1 MTVPRPAWMSRRPAA
16 RPSLLVQFGSLSLV
30 IVVVLGLVIGQ
41 LLHTLIADRAQANAR
56 ASAEVYLQLVQRSFF
71 TPDLQSPSAGTVA
84 TPDQLSLSE
93 QLTGDPVVRQQVLSA
108 TAWLADGTVVFST
121 ARDEIGTRELL
132 PASARK
138 ALAGETVSGIADSS
152 RVRSDA
158 YDLGQ
163 HAGEK
168 VMFVDMPLSIGGS
181 SRPGVVVEITQD
193 YVQTEAA
200 IRHDT
205 SMVYGWLAGGL
216 LVLYLALF
224 RVVATASRRI
234 RHQSAVNRD
243 LALHD
248 TLTGLANRSL
258 LRDVAT
264 QALTTSRRHDD
275 HVALL
280 LLDLDRFKE
289 INDTLGHHHGDLLLA
304 LIGPRLRPALRPGDT
319 IARLGGDEFVV
330 LLPGVVDAA
339 EALQIARS
347 VLGLLDEVFAV
358 EGVELDVGGSI
369 GIAVSPEHGRDFETL
384 LRHADVA
391 MYAAKTNQTG
401 ATVYDP
407 AHDANSPA
415 RLAMLGELRRG
426 IDTGQLVLHYQPQVD
441 MDSGEVTGA
450 EALVRW
456 AHPTRGL
463 LFPDEFIPL
472 AERTGLIRP
481 LTLAVLDQA
490 LAQAAR
496 WAQDGR
502 PLAVAVNLSA
512 RSLLELTLRDDV
524 AAALAR
530 HGVQGGM
537 LELEIT
543 ESTVMAD
550 PERAL
555 VVLRSLTELGVTV
568 SIDDFGTGYSSMAYL
583 QRLPVHGLKIDRS
596 FVTDLG
602 GDVNEVIVSSSI
614 DLARSLGLHVIAE
627 GVEDRSTWDRLARL
641 GCHTGQGYYLS
652 RPVPAEVFDEWFA
665 RHLDGELAAVPGV

>member
-1 MTVPRPAWMSRRPAA
+1 MTRAFQDI
-16 RPSLLVQFGSLSLV
+16 LLVGC
-30 IVVVLGLVIGQ
+30 G
-41 LLHTLIADRAQANAR
+41 NM
-56 ASAEVYLQLVQRSFF
+56 
-71 TPDLQSPSAGTVA
+71 AGA
-84 TPDQLSLSE
+84 MLE
-93 QLTGDPVVRQQVLSA
+93 
-108 TAWLADGTVVFST
+108 
-121 ARDEIGTRELL
+121 
-132 PASARK
+132 
-138 ALAGETVSGIADSS
+138 
-152 RVRSDA
+152 
-158 YDLGQ
+158 
-163 HAGEK
+163 
-168 VMFVDMPLSIGGS
+168 
-181 SRPGVVVEITQD
+181 
-193 YVQTEAA
+193 
-200 IRHDT
+200 
-205 SMVYGWLAGGL
+205 GWLAGGL

-258 LRDVAT
+258 LRDLAT
-264 QALTTSRRHDD
+264 QALATARRHDD

-330 LLPGVVDAA
+330 LLPDVVDAA

-407 AHDANSPA
+407 AYDANSPA

-426 IDTGQLVLHYQPQVD
+426 IDAGQLVLHYQPQVD

-472 AERTGLIRP
+472 AERSGLIER
-481 LTLAVLDQA
+481 LGRLAFEQSA
-490 LAQAAR
+490 LQMRDWLNAIPALGE
-496 WAQDGR
+496 DFF
-502 PLAVAVNLSA
+502 VSVNLSPTQLA
-512 RSLLELTLRDDV
+512 SETLLNDMKALL
-524 AAALAR
+524 AANKAIAGHLK
-530 HGVQGGM
+530 
-537 LELEIT
+537 LEIT
-543 ESTVMAD
+543 EGQVMTN
-550 PERAL
+550 PEHSAYMLTAL
-555 VVLRSLTELGVTV
+555 RNLGLGLAL
-568 SIDDFGTGYSSMAYL
+568 DDFGTGHSSLSYLHRFPFDTIKIAAPFVQIGEDGGMAHT
-583 QRLPVHGLKIDRS
+583 QVPIIRS
-596 FVTDLG
+596 IVALASELDLM
-602 GDVNEVIVSSSI
+602 
-614 DLARSLGLHVIAE
+614 VIAE
-627 GVEDRSTWDRLARL
+627 GVETLDEVERLRALSCRYA
-641 GCHTGQGYYLS
+641 QG
-652 RPVPAEVFDEWFA
+652 FA
-665 RHLDGELAAVPGV
+665 FGAAMPGPELQKKLQAQATR